1 MFTASI
7 QKIKHGVPKGDKKR
21 QKQAKEEIAKLEAEL
36 AARHEQELKVEHL
49 DIIPLMFDETLC
61 VIL

>member
-1 MFTASI
+1 MFKASI

-36 AARHEQELKVEHL
+36 GARHEQELKVEHL
-49 DIIPLMFDETLC
+49 DISLLKFDETLC